1 MIKKT
6 AICFL
11 SLLFL
16 LTGICFA
23 EEDYPLIYDNH
34 TNFLVRVKKDS
45 IKPITLDNKE
55 YLSYYLEG
63 KKREFFSNPW
73 GIPIPVGTTK
83 VAEEWRIYDIE
94 NKTGYKMPK
103 DVSKLTEQEL
113 ANLIYGSKGS
123 YDAKAEKNNFL
134 DQRLMDYVNKNIY
147 SVVSSILENNEINKE
162 TFETAKKNRI
172 LKEEINEIPSD
183 NQTLRDLMEKSK
195 EGKFPKIYN
204 AGANFEW
211 SNEKDKENFENLP
224 FTDDVKELASH
235 VYKMQW
241 DAEERGR
248 SVEYVMFVPRHIQY
262 GVDGEIKDQIIMIQL
277 GIGGKI
283 CPKNQCPVD
292 KDGNPIIEIIGDS
305 KFSVKAIFQDDVL
318 ETVDL
323 HEEEWSYFEEPQ
335 KEEDLM
341 KLQSVTVLG
350 GGFVPTRYKL
360 VPTSDPRILDMIVT
374 EDSPLKQPNARLI
387 KLEEVTLGSK

>member
-6 AICFL
+6 TICFL

-16 LTGICFA
+16 FTGICFA

-63 KKREFFSNPW
+63 KEREFFSNPW

-83 VAEEWRIYDIE
+83 VAEEWRVYDIE

-103 DVSKLTEQEL
+103 DVNKLTEQEL
-113 ANLIYGSKGS
+113 ATLIYGSKGS

-147 SVVSSILENNEINKE
+147 SVVSSILENNEMNKE

-172 LKEEINEIPSD
+172 FKEEINEIPSD

-224 FTDDVKELASH
+224 FTDNVKELASH

-305 KFSVKAIFQDDVL
+305 KFSVKAIFQEDVL